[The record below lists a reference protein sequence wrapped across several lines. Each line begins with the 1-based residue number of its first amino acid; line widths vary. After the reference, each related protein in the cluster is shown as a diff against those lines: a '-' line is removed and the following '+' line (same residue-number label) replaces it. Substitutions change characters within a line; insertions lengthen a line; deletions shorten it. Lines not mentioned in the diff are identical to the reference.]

1 MKLIYNAIGCNDDL
15 VHHEKLFLESQVKGA
30 SHAQIISRNV
40 LKADPESRKSVDNQ
54 YLDTRTKEKKHC
66 LANNSMMKPMIKRG
80 HIYNSI
86 ACNPFERGLVLKNRE
101 SCSVRVS
108 LLFVHQMKQIL
119 MAIPDA
125 IMESIILNINIYNK
139 KKYETFKL
147 SSTLEYKKR
156 SLKNSRTLLNIV
168 VNGVADAIYNRH
180 FTFIDGH

>member
-30 SHAQIISRNV
+30 SQAQIISRNV

-80 HIYNSI
+80 HIYDSI
-86 ACNPFERGLVLKNRE
+86 ACYPFERGLVLKNRE

-108 LLFVHQMKQIL
+108 LLFVNQMQQIL
-119 MAIPDA
+119 IAIPDA
-125 IMESIILNINIYNK
+125 IVESIILNINVYNK
-139 KKYETFKL
+139 NK
-147 SSTLEYKKR
+147 
-156 SLKNSRTLLNIV
+156 
-168 VNGVADAIYNRH
+168 
-180 FTFIDGH
+180 